1 MAGGDGVTLA
11 TSAPSSGSN
20 APSGGNNP
28 PPNKPGHGEK
38 KLKTS
43 QNRCQRCSQ
52 SHLRCSI
59 SQTGA
64 PCDFCRRN
72 NIQCAPAVLQA
83 KGVKLGTKRGSY
95 KKTKSKQAE
104 ASNSPSILPAA
115 SDTVRNEILPEVQ
128 NLKRALANLNTI
140 LDGPSP
146 KKSRHTE
153 DGQRPAARLESL
165 STSSTMHSRPGQ
177 IPTLANHN
185 PINRTPLPSRREH
198 LPSSGSFIGA
208 STATTSNT
216 NASSQALST
225 TASRYGQPSRL
236 STIDDDDN
244 YDCDEEEEEEEEEVF
259 YDSSPFF
266 PSMTSPT
273 STSAGAETRSH
284 GGDRH
289 TTFSSREFS
298 HLSSFLDTVVS
309 DDTDSSH
316 NKSRPGKK
324 AAK

>member
-1 MAGGDGVTLA
+1 M
-11 TSAPSSGSN
+11 
-20 APSGGNNP
+20 
-28 PPNKPGHGEK
+28 
-38 KLKTS
+38 
-43 QNRCQRCSQ
+43 
-52 SHLRCSI
+52 
-59 SQTGA
+59 
-64 PCDFCRRN
+64 
-72 NIQCAPAVLQA
+72 LQ
-83 KGVKLGTKRGSY
+83 
-95 KKTKSKQAE
+95 
-104 ASNSPSILPAA
+104 
-115 SDTVRNEILPEVQ
+115 
-128 NLKRALANLNTI
+128 ANLNTI

-244 YDCDEEEEEEEEEVF
+244 YDCDEEEEEEEVF

-289 TTFSSREFS
+289 TTSSSREFS
-298 HLSSFLDTVVS
+298 HLSSVRIALGSDGTAPAQEATQANIPPLVVWKKLKQTRLLMKITISSWTLLSLMIQIPVTTSLAQARKPRSSTKTNSVRCTPRLCFFYEGPVIPTSEKSVSLMSNLVCGADYILQGKEVIIRVWTWSDMVFATVLDIRILTQGLIIGS
-309 DDTDSSH
+309 YFFF
-316 NKSRPGKK
+316 R
-324 AAK
+324 